1 MKYKCIRG
9 VVTSKGSINPGDV
22 VELSASEANTLMA
35 YGKIV
40 PHHEVVTHREE
51 EITTNVVEDVVH
63 RDPTPRRGRPSK
75 NRY

>member
-22 VELSASEANTLMA
+22 IDLPANEAAVLMG

-40 PHHEVVTHREE
+40 PHMPVDYEYEE

-63 RDPTPRRGRPSK
+63 RDPVKRRGRKPKYVS
-75 NRY
+75 

>member
-35 YGKIV
+35 YGKLV
-40 PHHEVVTHREE
+40 PHHEE